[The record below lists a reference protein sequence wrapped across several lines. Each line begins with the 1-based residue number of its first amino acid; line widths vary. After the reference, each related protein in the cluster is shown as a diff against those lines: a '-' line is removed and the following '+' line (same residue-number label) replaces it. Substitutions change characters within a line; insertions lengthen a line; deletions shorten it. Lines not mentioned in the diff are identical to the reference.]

1 MTENPQQMVI
11 EGLQMSAEYV
21 SRLVLGMQELLQPV
35 RSGREAQAKVLF
47 MDTTEGLE
55 WYTTILLGVI
65 TIFPE
70 SKIKALQGKTI
81 ETSVNETL
89 EQTMQM
95 AAALENGDMVLFGDI
110 LEYEVL
116 PWLQYWSEVTPEMT
130 KLAKAL

>member
-11 EGLQMSAEYV
+11 EGLEMSEDYV
-21 SRLVLGMQELLQPV
+21 SRLVLGMQELLQLV
-35 RSGREAQAKVLF
+35 RSGREAEAKALF

-81 ETSVNETL
+81 ETSVNETI

-95 AAALENGDMVLFGDI
+95 AAAMENGDMVFFGDI
-110 LEYEVL
+110 LEYEVI
-116 PWLQYWSEVTPEMT
+116 PWLQYWSEVAPEMT
-130 KLAKAL
+130 LLVKAI